1 MLTFGSE
8 SKYLES
14 EGEKYSHEETATIM
28 SNYIKELGFED
39 ELELN
44 FQPNLITRTS
54 ITYDPK
60 LCTNKVNVRIP
71 VNYRRDN
78 ILGVLD
84 HEVGTHFMRRYNEK
98 FQPWF
103 NKKGKYEMKSC
114 MATEEGLANINQLV
128 RTAWAKP

>member
-1 MLTFGSE
+1 
-8 SKYLES
+8 
-14 EGEKYSHEETATIM
+14 M

-60 LCTNKVNVRIP
+60 MCTNKVNVRIP

-98 FQPWF
+98 F
-103 NKKGKYEMKSC
+103 
-114 MATEEGLANINQLV
+114 
-128 RTAWAKP
+128 

>member
-1 MLTFGSE
+1 MKTFGSE

-14 EGEKYSHEETATIM
+14 EGEKYSHEETEAIM

-60 LCTNKVNVRIP
+60 MCTNKVNVRIP

-98 FQPWF
+98 F
-103 NKKGKYEMKSC
+103 
-114 MATEEGLANINQLV
+114 
-128 RTAWAKP
+128 